1 MTARKSTSKPQDCGL
16 SQLESM
22 FLMQTRLLGLPI
34 PEREYKFH
42 PKRRWR
48 FDFAWPALM
57 LAVEIEGGVWSGG
70 RHTSGVGF
78 TLDCEKYNEATIAGW
93 RILRVTGAQV
103 KNLQAF
109 DWTRRMID
117 VTTQTA

>member
-1 MTARKSTSKPQDCGL
+1 MTARKSTLKPQDCGP
-16 SQLESM
+16 SPLEAM
-22 FLMQTRLLGLPI
+22 FLMQTRLLGLPT

-57 LAVEIEGGVWSGG
+57 LAVEVEGAVWSGG
-70 RHTSGVGF
+70 RHTTGAGF
-78 TLDCEKYNEATIAGW
+78 TLDCEKYNEATILGW
-93 RILRVTGAQV
+93 RILRVTGEQV

-109 DWTRRMID
+109 EWTRRFID
-117 VTTQTA
+117 VSQQTA

>member
-1 MTARKSTSKPQDCGL
+1 MTARKSTLKPQACGP
-16 SQLESM
+16 SPLEAM
-22 FLMQTRLLGLPI
+22 FLMQTKILGLPK
-34 PEREYKFH
+34 PECEYKFA

-78 TLDCEKYNEATIAGW
+78 TLDCEKYNEATILGW
-93 RILRVTGAQV
+93 RVLRVTGEQV

-109 DWTRRMID
+109 EWTRRFID
-117 VTTQTA
+117 VSQQTA

>member
-1 MTARKSTSKPQDCGL
+1 MQSK
-16 SQLESM
+16 
-22 FLMQTRLLGLPI
+22 LLGLPT

-48 FDFAWPALM
+48 LDFAWPSLM

-78 TLDCEKYNEATIAGW
+78 TSDCEKYNEAVCLGW
-93 RILRVTGAQV
+93 RVLRVTGSQV
-103 KNLQAF
+103 KDLQAF
-109 DWTRRMID
+109 NWTKRLVD
-117 VTTQTA
+117 ALTQQTA